1 MAKDLAPAEA
11 KMLRACFVLI
21 GGILTGGFLLIAL
34 MATSA
39 SAGMSQDLSSC
50 NAAKDRAG
58 AAACTRVMSSGR
70 LPNEQMYIGHFNRGT
85 GYRRAGDTDKAISD
99 FTKVLQ
105 LKPDFVRAYEAR
117 GMAHADSGDREAA
130 MADLDEAV
138 KRGGEQWQYHYTRAV
153 VLRANGDREGALRD
167 LEAAMD
173 IDREAAFPPLMRALI
188 FADQGS
194 FEDAR
199 GEINRVLSRGRET
212 AAAHYARASVA
223 FAEGR
228 VEAAEK
234 DVDRALDLRADFTAA
249 HMLRGR
255 ILEERGE
262 TKAARQSFEKALD
275 GEVDSFDGRAARRL
289 AKARLGNKDKADSGE
304 PEKSASKKPAA
315 NADVA
320 EVKLEKSR
328 PLDCKVFLPAT
339 GSVVT
344 AKCSEQSSR

>member
-1 MAKDLAPAEA
+1 
-11 KMLRACFVLI
+11 MLRACFVLI
-21 GGILTGGFLLIAL
+21 GGILTGGFLLVAL
-34 MATSA
+34 LATSA

-50 NAAKDRAG
+50 TAAKDRAA

-70 LPNEQMYIGHFNRGT
+70 LPREQMYIGHFNRGT
-85 GYRRAGDTDKAISD
+85 GYRRAGDTAKAIND
-99 FTKVLQ
+99 FTKVLE

-117 GMAHADSGDREAA
+117 GMVHADGGNRDAA

-138 KRGGEQWQYHYTRAV
+138 KRGGDQWQFHYSRAV
-153 VLRANGDREGALRD
+153 VLRADGDREGALRD

-173 IDREAAFPPLMRALI
+173 LDREAAFPPLMRALI
-188 FADQGS
+188 LADQGS
-194 FEDAR
+194 FEGAR
-199 GEINRVLSRGRET
+199 SEINRVLSRGSET

-234 DVDRALDLRADFTAA
+234 DVDRALDLRADFAAA
-249 HMLRGR
+249 HMLKGR

-262 TKAARQSFEKALD
+262 ASAARQRFEKALAD
-275 GEVDSFDGRAARRL
+275 PTDSFDGRAARRV
-289 AKARLGNKDKADSGE
+289 AKARLTDGDRADSSK
-304 PEKSASKKPAA
+304 PEKPARKKSAAK
-315 NADVA
+315 ADVA
-320 EVKLEKSR
+320 EVILDKPR

-344 AKCSEQSSR
+344 AKCSEQSGR

>member
-21 GGILTGGFLLIAL
+21 GGILTGGFLLVAV

-50 NAAKDRAG
+50 IAAKDRAG

-70 LPNEQMYIGHFNRGT
+70 LPSDQMYIGHFNRGT
-85 GYRRAGDTDKAISD
+85 GYRRAGDTEKAISD
-99 FTKVLQ
+99 FTRVLK

-117 GMAHADSGDREAA
+117 GMVHADRGDREAA
-130 MADLDEAV
+130 LADLDEAV
-138 KRGGEQWQYHYTRAV
+138 KRGGDQWQFHYSRAV
-153 VLRANGDREGALRD
+153 VLRANGDRDGALRD
-167 LEAAMD
+167 LEDAMD
-173 IDREAAFPPLMRALI
+173 IDREVAFPPLMRALI
-188 FADQGS
+188 LADQGS
-194 FEDAR
+194 FESAR
-199 GEINRVLSRGRET
+199 SEINRVLSRGKET

-234 DVDRALDLRADFTAA
+234 DTDKALDLRPGFAAA
-249 HMLRGR
+249 HTLKGR
-255 ILEERGE
+255 ILAERGE

-275 GEVDSFDGRAARRL
+275 GEVDSFDGRAARKL
-289 AKARLGNKDKADSGE
+289 AKANLGDRGKIDGDE
-304 PEKSASKKPAA
+304 TEKSARKKPEAK
-315 NADVA
+315 ADVA
-320 EVKLEKSR
+320 EVNLEKPR
-328 PLDCKVFLPAT
+328 KLDCKVFLPAT

-344 AKCSEQSSR
+344 AKCSE